1 VRRVVRA
8 VAVVLLVLL
17 GAACGTGTDGSAPP
31 RSPDPHAGEVE
42 SYSPGR
48 GFEPSA
54 PSSLGPDMA
63 PLASALPNYS
73 WGMATPS
80 AWYFLD
86 GPRRLIA
93 LDAGSGEELW
103 SAELGAPGS
112 PTTGDDTPE
121 VEASAD
127 GLYVTFETTGGGSV
141 EHVEFLDPATGSVRG
156 SLALPDGQR
165 ANFLADGVLV
175 ASSTNAV
182 TGYAVPSGEPIW
194 SIPGTWV
201 VERPGGRVV
210 LTSTAD
216 PAGGA
221 AVEVVLIDVATGAE
235 RWHVEVAH
243 PDPPADAQDALQDA
257 AFGAD
262 EVFATETAV
271 VLTFGRFLSARNPET
286 GAELWSAEHGLTNV
300 VDLYPLDPTR
310 IGITGF
316 DSGGR
321 YAAEVFDTVQRATVT
336 TVNAPG
342 STGGAWAVRLDGRVH
357 VVFAPDGDVP
367 VVLDRD
373 GVAGRGSTPLVGSGN
388 AAMSGDRL
396 ITLSG
401 GELTSHT
408 LPGLVPEWTMPIQGA
423 ANLGFVLPDAVAVDL
438 VDSVSVFGR
447 TGGS

>member
-1 VRRVVRA
+1 
-8 VAVVLLVLL
+8 
-17 GAACGTGTDGSAPP
+17 
-31 RSPDPHAGEVE
+31 
-42 SYSPGR
+42 
-48 GFEPSA
+48 
-54 PSSLGPDMA
+54 
-63 PLASALPNYS
+63 
-73 WGMATPS
+73 
-80 AWYFLD
+80 
-86 GPRRLIA
+86 
-93 LDAGSGEELW
+93 
-103 SAELGAPGS
+103 
-112 PTTGDDTPE
+112 
-121 VEASAD
+121 
-127 GLYVTFETTGGGSV
+127 
-141 EHVEFLDPATGSVRG
+141 
-156 SLALPDGQR
+156 
-165 ANFLADGVLV
+165 
-175 ASSTNAV
+175 
-182 TGYAVPSGEPIW
+182 
-194 SIPGTWV
+194 
-201 VERPGGRVV
+201 VERTGGRVV
-210 LTSTAD
+210 LRSTAD
-216 PAGGA
+216 PVEGTT
-221 AVEVVLIDVATGAE
+221 VEVVLVDVATGAQW
-235 RWHVEVAH
+235 WHVEASH
-243 PDPPADAQDALQDA
+243 PDPPTDAQDAFRDA

-271 VLTFGRFLSARNPET
+271 LLSFGRFLSARNPET
-286 GAELWSAEHGLTNV
+286 GAEMWSAEHGLTDV

-321 YAAEVFDTVQRATVT
+321 YAAVVFDTVQRATVT